1 MKRAVELFSF
11 ERRATRSPVVE
22 QAWLTRSEPEDSFIS
37 VAVPNWEL
45 VVTRQ
50 SGIAQ
55 ATILGP
61 QTRATAASIPEDAE
75 FFGITF
81 GLGTFMPAIPIAQLL
96 DDSWTLSGAA
106 KRPFWLGGSRFELPA
121 PDNVDVFIDR
131 LVRSGVLVHDPL
143 VAAVLQG
150 DASGLSARTLQ
161 RRVVRATGLTA
172 GAIRQIRR
180 AERAAELLCQG
191 VRPLEVVHRAGYADQ
206 SHLTRSLKRFIGC
219 TPAQIVSS
227 ACGG

>member
-1 MKRAVELFSF
+1 MKHATELFSF
-11 ERRATRSPVVE
+11 ERRAARSPVVE
-22 QAWLTRSEPEDSFIS
+22 QAWLTQSEPEDFFIS
-37 VAVPNWEL
+37 VAVPQWEL

-50 SGIAQ
+50 RDTAVVTVRGPETT
-55 ATILGP
+55 ATTAVIP
-61 QTRATAASIPEDAE
+61 QDAE

-81 GLGTFMPAIPIAQLL
+81 GLGTFMPAIPAAQLV
-96 DDSWTLSGAA
+96 DDSWTLAA
-106 KRPFWLGGSRFELPA
+106 ATKKSFWLAGSRLELPT

-131 LVRSGVLVHDPL
+131 LESSGLLLHDPL
-143 VAAVLQG
+143 VAAFLQG
-150 DASGLSARTLQ
+150 EAPALSVRTLQ

-180 AERAAELLCQG
+180 AERAAKLLARG
-191 VRPLEVVHRAGYADQ
+191 IRPLEVAQLAGYADQ
-206 SHLTRSLKRFIGC
+206 SHLTRSLTRFIGR